1 MFSSDSTFQMIESA
15 LSPPYD
21 GSEFEE
27 LFPELTGVEPE
38 EMVDVEA
45 LADSA
50 LESLAGTCGGEE
62 MFAKSDRSSP
72 LSLTNDMENLS
83 DDSDEDPEQML
94 RYIIGQTDGTKT
106 SQKRKRSH
114 DSASSLSPPRCPS
127 PSPSRGGSVRR
138 KIKPP
143 KTTVTIIDDDGIRRE
158 VEGPNRNAVMAKLN
172 RERKKKL
179 LSTLEGKVGL
189 LSTENDALKKQN
201 GRLRKKVGVL
211 ARELN
216 YVKSVLA
223 NQSALSQLLTNIKAT
238 GLEFHSSMSVSVSNK
253 KPEIGENNNSVKRK
267 GLNRPSDHDYCLEE
281 PSSKVAKYEER
292 SRPNTSQRVKR
303 EHSHSA
309 ANSLDAQGAG
319 VCLHVSD
326 GCVSLEFCSKCSQK
340 SKEAQS
346 QSKLRTPSS

>member
-1 MFSSDSTFQMIESA
+1 MFSSNSTFQMIESA

-62 MFAKSDRSSP
+62 MFAKSERSSP
-72 LSLTNDMENLS
+72 LSLTNDIENLS

-94 RYIIGQTDGTKT
+94 RYVIGQTDGTKT
-106 SQKRKRSH
+106 SQKRERSH

-127 PSPSRGGSVRR
+127 PSPSLHVGGSVRR

-201 GRLRKKVGVL
+201 GRLRKKV
-211 ARELN
+211 ARIL
-216 YVKSVLA
+216 
-223 NQSALSQLLTNIKAT
+223 
-238 GLEFHSSMSVSVSNK
+238 
-253 KPEIGENNNSVKRK
+253 
-267 GLNRPSDHDYCLEE
+267 
-281 PSSKVAKYEER
+281 
-292 SRPNTSQRVKR
+292 
-303 EHSHSA
+303 
-309 ANSLDAQGAG
+309 
-319 VCLHVSD
+319 
-326 GCVSLEFCSKCSQK
+326 
-340 SKEAQS
+340 
-346 QSKLRTPSS
+346 